1 MKVKIKK
8 IVALPVMAGMMF
20 LGMGT
25 AVAIDMDSGME
36 HKTADFNK
44 DGMVAEDEML
54 TYCRM
59 HFMKMDKNSDHM
71 IDKKEWVHDWF
82 RDQ

>member
-1 MKVKIKK
+1 MKMKIGK
-8 IVALPVMAGMMF
+8 ILVVSGMAGMMY

-36 HKTADFNK
+36 HGTADFNK
-44 DGMVAEDEML
+44 DGKVAEDEMM

-71 IDKKEWVHDWF
+71 IEKKEWVHDWF

>member
-1 MKVKIKK
+1 MKMKIGK
-8 IVALPVMAGMMF
+8 ILAVSSLAGMMS

-25 AVAIDMDSGME
+25 AVAIDMESGME
-36 HKTADFNK
+36 HATADFNK
-44 DGMVAEDEML
+44 DGMVAEDEMM

-59 HFMKMDKNSDHM
+59 SFMKMDKNNNNM
-71 IDKKEWVHDWF
+71 IEKKEWKHDWF